1 MFTWILILGACIWV
15 ALLLLILHDVT
26 KNDNEGSA
34 ILIAGNNIV
43 TLVRWA
49 ALKAG
54 ELFRWAA
61 PRAGAVLR
69 RTVLKAGKLRK
80 APGLGFSRATVS
92 KPRVSLK
99 AAVETGSSSLK
110 PVRQDARPVIEQMLA
125 APTPKIEQMP
135 AASPPK
141 IEQTP
146 AASPPKIEQ
155 TPAASSPKIEQ
166 TPAAAPPKI
175 EQTLAAVPPKI
186 EQTRAAA
193 PPTIEQTRAAA
204 PPTIVQAPATSPAR
218 KWWSKD
224 TRVSK
229 TAEEL
234 ELTITEAVQA
244 APGCEA
250 FVGVIIQ
257 RTTPKSRLDANW
269 ELRGTKFGRTDRKI
283 AKEALTPIVERM
295 QREFRLPE
303 RPTKSP
309 FARHKAS
316 ADVRPIAA
324 RGGSASASV
333 HSPIN

>member
-1 MFTWILILGACIWV
+1 MFTWILILGACAWV

-34 ILIAGNNIV
+34 ILIAGNNVV

-49 ALKAG
+49 ALKTG
-54 ELFRWAA
+54 ELFRWAV
-61 PRAGAVLR
+61 PRAGGVLR
-69 RTVLKAGKLRK
+69 RTVLKARELRK
-80 APGLGFSRATVS
+80 APGVRFSQATVS

-99 AAVETGSSSLK
+99 AAVETGSLSLK

-125 APTPKIEQMP
+125 TPTPKIEQMP
-135 AASPPK
+135 AASL
-141 IEQTP
+141 
-146 AASPPKIEQ
+146 
-155 TPAASSPKIEQ
+155 
-166 TPAAAPPKI
+166 PKI
-175 EQTLAAVPPKI
+175 EQTLAAAPTKI
-186 EQTRAAA
+186 EQPLAALPPKVEQPPAA
-193 PPTIEQTRAAA
+193 P
-204 PPTIVQAPATSPAR
+204 PAR

-224 TRVSK
+224 TRVAK

-244 APGCEA
+244 TPGCEA

-309 FARHKAS
+309 FARSKAA
-316 ADVRPIAA
+316 ADVRPITA
-324 RGGSASASV
+324 RGSVSASV
-333 HSPIN
+333 HPPMN

>member
-1 MFTWILILGACIWV
+1 MFTWILILGACAWV

-34 ILIAGNNIV
+34 ILIAGNNV
-43 TLVRWA
+43 MTLVRWA
-49 ALKAG
+49 ALKTG
-54 ELFRWAA
+54 ELFRWAV
-61 PRAGAVLR
+61 PRAGGVLR
-69 RTVLKAGKLRK
+69 RTVLKARELRK
-80 APGLGFSRATVS
+80 APGVRFSQATVS

-99 AAVETGSSSLK
+99 AAVETGSLSLK

-125 APTPKIEQMP
+125 TPTPKIEQMP
-135 AASPPK
+135 AASLPK

-155 TPAASSPKIEQ
+155 TLAAL
-166 TPAAAPPKI
+166 PPKI
-175 EQTLAAVPPKI
+175 EQPLAALPPKV
-186 EQTRAAA
+186 EQPPAA
-193 PPTIEQTRAAA
+193 P
-204 PPTIVQAPATSPAR
+204 PAR

-224 TRVSK
+224 TRVAK

-244 APGCEA
+244 TPGCEA

-309 FARHKAS
+309 FARSKAA
-316 ADVRPIAA
+316 ADVRPITA
-324 RGGSASASV
+324 RGSVSASV
-333 HSPIN
+333 HPPMN

>member
-1 MFTWILILGACIWV
+1 MFTWILILGACAWV

-34 ILIAGNNIV
+34 ILIAGNNVV

-49 ALKAG
+49 ALKTG
-54 ELFRWAA
+54 ELFRWAV
-61 PRAGAVLR
+61 PRAGGVLR
-69 RTVLKAGKLRK
+69 RTVLKARELRK
-80 APGLGFSRATVS
+80 APGVRFSQATVS

-99 AAVETGSSSLK
+99 AAVETGSLSLK

-125 APTPKIEQMP
+125 TPTPKIEQMP
-135 AASPPK
+135 AASLPK

-155 TPAASSPKIEQ
+155 TLAAAPTKIEQ
-166 TPAAAPPKI
+166 PPAAP
-175 EQTLAAVPPKI
+175 
-186 EQTRAAA
+186 
-193 PPTIEQTRAAA
+193 
-204 PPTIVQAPATSPAR
+204 PAR

-224 TRVSK
+224 TRVAK

-244 APGCEA
+244 TPGCEA

-283 AKEALTPIVERM
+283 AKEALTPTVERM

-309 FARHKAS
+309 FARSKTA
-316 ADVRPIAA
+316 ADVRPITA
-324 RGGSASASV
+324 RGSVSASV
-333 HSPIN
+333 HPPMN

>member
-43 TLVRWA
+43 TLVLWA
-49 ALKAG
+49 ALKTG

-69 RTVLKAGKLRK
+69 RTVLKAGKVRK

-141 IEQTP
+141 IEQTL
-146 AASPPKIEQ
+146 
-155 TPAASSPKIEQ
+155 
-166 TPAAAPPKI
+166 AAAPPK
-175 EQTLAAVPPKI
+175 
-186 EQTRAAA
+186 
-193 PPTIEQTRAAA
+193 IEQTRAAA
-204 PPTIVQAPATSPAR
+204 PPTIVQAPATPPPR

-333 HSPIN
+333 HPPIN

>member
-49 ALKAG
+49 TLKTG
-54 ELFRWAA
+54 ELFRWSA

-69 RTVLKAGKLRK
+69 RTVLKAGKVRK
-80 APGLGFSRATVS
+80 APGLGFSQATVS

-99 AAVETGSSSLK
+99 AAVETGSSSSM

-146 AASPPKIEQ
+146 AV
-155 TPAASSPKIEQ
+155 SSPKIEQ

-175 EQTLAAVPPKI
+175 EQTLAA
-186 EQTRAAA
+186 T
-193 PPTIEQTRAAA
+193 PPTIEQ
-204 PPTIVQAPATSPAR
+204 APATPPPR

-269 ELRGTKFGRTDRKI
+269 EFRGTKFGRTDRKI

-303 RPTKSP
+303 RPTKTP

-324 RGGSASASV
+324 RGGSTSASV
-333 HSPIN
+333 HPPTN

>member
-49 ALKAG
+49 ALKTG

-69 RTVLKAGKLRK
+69 RTVLKAGKVRK

-175 EQTLAAVPPKI
+175 EQTLAAAPPK
-186 EQTRAAA
+186 
-193 PPTIEQTRAAA
+193 IEQTRAAA
-204 PPTIVQAPATSPAR
+204 PPTIVQAPATPPPR

>member
-43 TLVRWA
+43 TLVLWA
-49 ALKAG
+49 ALKTG

-175 EQTLAAVPPKI
+175 EQT
-186 EQTRAAA
+186 
-193 PPTIEQTRAAA
+193 RAAA
-204 PPTIVQAPATSPAR
+204 PPTIVQAPATPPPR

>member
-1 MFTWILILGACIWV
+1 MFTWILILGACAWV

-34 ILIAGNNIV
+34 ILIAGNNV
-43 TLVRWA
+43 MTLVRWA
-49 ALKAG
+49 ALKTG
-54 ELFRWAA
+54 ELFRWAV
-61 PRAGAVLR
+61 PRAGGVLR
-69 RTVLKAGKLRK
+69 RTVLKARELRK
-80 APGLGFSRATVS
+80 APGVRFSQATVS

-99 AAVETGSSSLK
+99 AAVETGSLSLK

-125 APTPKIEQMP
+125 TPTPKIEQMP
-135 AASPPK
+135 AASL
-141 IEQTP
+141 
-146 AASPPKIEQ
+146 PKIEQ

-175 EQTLAAVPPKI
+175 EQTLAAAPTKI
-186 EQTRAAA
+186 EQPLAALPPKVEQPPAA
-193 PPTIEQTRAAA
+193 P
-204 PPTIVQAPATSPAR
+204 PAR

-224 TRVSK
+224 TRVAK

-244 APGCEA
+244 TPGCEA

-295 QREFRLPE
+295 QQREFRLPE

>member
-1 MFTWILILGACIWV
+1 M
-15 ALLLLILHDVT
+15 
-26 KNDNEGSA
+26 
-34 ILIAGNNIV
+34 
-43 TLVRWA
+43 
-49 ALKAG
+49 
-54 ELFRWAA
+54 
-61 PRAGAVLR
+61 
-69 RTVLKAGKLRK
+69 
-80 APGLGFSRATVS
+80 
-92 KPRVSLK
+92 
-99 AAVETGSSSLK
+99 
-110 PVRQDARPVIEQMLA
+110 IEQ
-125 APTPKIEQMP
+125 TQ
-135 AASPPK
+135 SPPK
-141 IEQTP
+141 W
-146 AASPPKIEQ
+146 
-155 TPAASSPKIEQ
+155 
-166 TPAAAPPKI
+166 
-175 EQTLAAVPPKI
+175 
-186 EQTRAAA
+186 R
-193 PPTIEQTRAAA
+193 
-204 PPTIVQAPATSPAR
+204 
-218 KWWSKD
+218 SKD

>member
-49 ALKAG
+49 A
-54 ELFRWAA
+54 

-69 RTVLKAGKLRK
+69 RTVLKAGKVRK

-125 APTPKIEQMP
+125 APTPKIEQ
-135 AASPPK
+135 
-141 IEQTP
+141 
-146 AASPPKIEQ
+146 
-155 TPAASSPKIEQ
+155 

-175 EQTLAAVPPKI
+175 EQTLAAAPPK
-186 EQTRAAA
+186 
-193 PPTIEQTRAAA
+193 IEQTRAAA
-204 PPTIVQAPATSPAR
+204 PPTIVQAPATPPPR

>member
-1 MFTWILILGACIWV
+1 MMFTWSLILGACAWV
-15 ALLLLILHDVT
+15 ALLLLILHDAT

-34 ILIAGNNIV
+34 ILIAGNKVV

-49 ALKAG
+49 
-54 ELFRWAA
+54 
-61 PRAGAVLR
+61 
-69 RTVLKAGKLRK
+69 VLKARELRK
-80 APGLGFSRATVS
+80 ARRLRFSQTTVS
-92 KPRVSLK
+92 KPPANLK
-99 AAVETGSSSLK
+99 TAVETSSSSSK

-146 AASPPKIEQ
+146 AA
-155 TPAASSPKIEQ
+155 
-166 TPAAAPPKI
+166 APPKI
-175 EQTLAAVPPKI
+175 EQTLAA
-186 EQTRAAA
+186 A
-193 PPTIEQTRAAA
+193 PPTIEQ
-204 PPTIVQAPATSPAR
+204 APATPPPR

-244 APGCEA
+244 APRCEA

-303 RPTKSP
+303 RPTKTP

-324 RGGSASASV
+324 RGGSTSASV
-333 HSPIN
+333 HPPTN

>member
-49 ALKAG
+49 ALKTG

-69 RTVLKAGKLRK
+69 RTVLKAGKVRK
-80 APGLGFSRATVS
+80 APGPGFSQATVS

-99 AAVETGSSSLK
+99 AAVETGSSSSM

-146 AASPPKIEQ
+146 AASPPK
-155 TPAASSPKIEQ
+155 
-166 TPAAAPPKI
+166 
-175 EQTLAAVPPKI
+175 
-186 EQTRAAA
+186 
-193 PPTIEQTRAAA
+193 
-204 PPTIVQAPATSPAR
+204 
-218 KWWSKD
+218 
-224 TRVSK
+224 
-229 TAEEL
+229 
-234 ELTITEAVQA
+234 
-244 APGCEA
+244 
-250 FVGVIIQ
+250 
-257 RTTPKSRLDANW
+257 
-269 ELRGTKFGRTDRKI
+269 
-283 AKEALTPIVERM
+283 
-295 QREFRLPE
+295 
-303 RPTKSP
+303 
-309 FARHKAS
+309 KAC
-316 ADVRPIAA
+316 
-324 RGGSASASV
+324 
-333 HSPIN
+333 

>member
-1 MFTWILILGACIWV
+1 MFTWILILGACAWV

-34 ILIAGNNIV
+34 ILIAGNNVV

-49 ALKAG
+49 ALKTG
-54 ELFRWAA
+54 ELFRWAV
-61 PRAGAVLR
+61 PRAGGVLR
-69 RTVLKAGKLRK
+69 RTVLKARELRK
-80 APGLGFSRATVS
+80 APGLRFSQATVS

-99 AAVETGSSSLK
+99 AAVETGSLSLK

-125 APTPKIEQMP
+125 TPTPKIEQMP
-135 AASPPK
+135 AASLPK

-155 TPAASSPKIEQ
+155 TLAAAPTKIEQ
-166 TPAAAPPKI
+166 PLAALPPKVEQPPAAP
-175 EQTLAAVPPKI
+175 
-186 EQTRAAA
+186 
-193 PPTIEQTRAAA
+193 
-204 PPTIVQAPATSPAR
+204 PAR

-224 TRVSK
+224 TRVAK

-244 APGCEA
+244 TPGCEA

-309 FARHKAS
+309 FARSKAA
-316 ADVRPIAA
+316 ADVRPITA
-324 RGGSASASV
+324 RGSVSASV
-333 HSPIN
+333 HPPMN

>member
-1 MFTWILILGACIWV
+1 MFTWILILGACAWV

-34 ILIAGNNIV
+34 ILIAGNNVV

-49 ALKAG
+49 ALKTG
-54 ELFRWAA
+54 ELFRWAV
-61 PRAGAVLR
+61 PRAGGVLR
-69 RTVLKAGKLRK
+69 RTVLKARELRK
-80 APGLGFSRATVS
+80 APGVRFSQATVS

-99 AAVETGSSSLK
+99 AAVETGSLSLR

-125 APTPKIEQMP
+125 TPPAKIEQMP
-135 AASPPK
+135 AASLPK

-155 TPAASSPKIEQ
+155 TL
-166 TPAAAPPKI
+166 AAPPPKV
-175 EQTLAAVPPKI
+175 EQPP
-186 EQTRAAA
+186 AA
-193 PPTIEQTRAAA
+193 PP
-204 PPTIVQAPATSPAR
+204 AR
-218 KWWSKD
+218 TWWSKD
-224 TRVSK
+224 TRVAK

-244 APGCEA
+244 TPGCEA

-309 FARHKAS
+309 FARSKAA
-316 ADVRPIAA
+316 ADVRPITA
-324 RGGSASASV
+324 RGSVSASV
-333 HSPIN
+333 HPPMN

>member
-49 ALKAG
+49 ALKTG

-69 RTVLKAGKLRK
+69 RTVLKAGKVRK

-175 EQTLAAVPPKI
+175 EQTLAAAPPK
-186 EQTRAAA
+186 
-193 PPTIEQTRAAA
+193 IEQTRAAA
-204 PPTIVQAPATSPAR
+204 PPTIVQAPATPPPR

-333 HSPIN
+333 HPPIN

>member
-1 MFTWILILGACIWV
+1 MFTWILILGACAWV

-34 ILIAGNNIV
+34 ILIAGNNVV

-49 ALKAG
+49 ALKTG
-54 ELFRWAA
+54 ELFRWAV
-61 PRAGAVLR
+61 PRAGGVLR
-69 RTVLKAGKLRK
+69 RTVLKARELRK
-80 APGLGFSRATVS
+80 APGVRFSQATVS

-99 AAVETGSSSLK
+99 AAVETGSLSLK

-125 APTPKIEQMP
+125 TPTPKIEQMP
-135 AASPPK
+135 AASLPK

-155 TPAASSPKIEQ
+155 TL
-166 TPAAAPPKI
+166 AAPPPKV
-175 EQTLAAVPPKI
+175 EQPP
-186 EQTRAAA
+186 AA
-193 PPTIEQTRAAA
+193 P
-204 PPTIVQAPATSPAR
+204 PAR

-224 TRVSK
+224 TRVAK

-244 APGCEA
+244 TPGCEA

-309 FARHKAS
+309 FARSKAA
-316 ADVRPIAA
+316 ADVRPITA
-324 RGGSASASV
+324 RGSVSASV
-333 HSPIN
+333 HPPMN

>member
-49 ALKAG
+49 TLKTG
-54 ELFRWAA
+54 ELFRWSA

-69 RTVLKAGKLRK
+69 RTVLKAGKVRK
-80 APGLGFSRATVS
+80 APGLGFSQATVS

-99 AAVETGSSSLK
+99 AAVETGSSSSM

-146 AASPPKIEQ
+146 AA
-155 TPAASSPKIEQ
+155 
-166 TPAAAPPKI
+166 APPKI
-175 EQTLAAVPPKI
+175 EQTLAA
-186 EQTRAAA
+186 A
-193 PPTIEQTRAAA
+193 PPTIEQ
-204 PPTIVQAPATSPAR
+204 APATPPPR

-303 RPTKSP
+303 RPTKTP

-324 RGGSASASV
+324 RGGSTSASV
-333 HSPIN
+333 HPPTN

>member
-49 ALKAG
+49 ALKTG
-54 ELFRWAA
+54 ELFRWSA

-69 RTVLKAGKLRK
+69 RTVLKAGKVRK
-80 APGLGFSRATVS
+80 APGLGFSQATVS

-99 AAVETGSSSLK
+99 AAVETGSSSSK

-146 AASPPKIEQ
+146 AAL
-155 TPAASSPKIEQ
+155 SPKIEQ

-175 EQTLAAVPPKI
+175 EQTLAA
-186 EQTRAAA
+186 T
-193 PPTIEQTRAAA
+193 PPTIEQ
-204 PPTIVQAPATSPAR
+204 APATPPPR

-303 RPTKSP
+303 RPTKTP

-324 RGGSASASV
+324 RGGSTSASV
-333 HSPIN
+333 HPPTN

>member
-1 MFTWILILGACIWV
+1 MFTWILILGACAWV

-34 ILIAGNNIV
+34 ILIAGNNVV

-49 ALKAG
+49 ALKTG
-54 ELFRWAA
+54 ELFRWAV
-61 PRAGAVLR
+61 PRAGGVLR
-69 RTVLKAGKLRK
+69 RTVLKARELRK
-80 APGLGFSRATVS
+80 APGVRFSQATVS

-99 AAVETGSSSLK
+99 AAVETGSLSLK
-110 PVRQDARPVIEQMLA
+110 PVRQDARPVIEQM
-125 APTPKIEQMP
+125 P

-141 IEQTP
+141 IEQTL
-146 AASPPKIEQ
+146 AAAPTKIEQ
-155 TPAASSPKIEQ
+155 PLAALPPKVEQPPAAP
-166 TPAAAPPKI
+166 
-175 EQTLAAVPPKI
+175 
-186 EQTRAAA
+186 
-193 PPTIEQTRAAA
+193 
-204 PPTIVQAPATSPAR
+204 PAR

-224 TRVSK
+224 TRVAK

-244 APGCEA
+244 TPGCEA

-309 FARHKAS
+309 FARSKTA
-316 ADVRPIAA
+316 ADVRPITA
-324 RGGSASASV
+324 RGSVSASV
-333 HSPIN
+333 HPPMN

>member
-43 TLVRWA
+43 TLVLWA
-49 ALKAG
+49 ALKTG

-69 RTVLKAGKLRK
+69 RTVLKAGKVRK

-141 IEQTP
+141 VEQTPAASPPNIEQTP

-155 TPAASSPKIEQ
+155 TPAA
-166 TPAAAPPKI
+166 
-175 EQTLAAVPPKI
+175 
-186 EQTRAAA
+186 A
-193 PPTIEQTRAAA
+193 PPTIEQ
-204 PPTIVQAPATSPAR
+204 APATPPR

-309 FARHKAS
+309 FARSKTA
-316 ADVRPIAA
+316 ADVRPITA
-324 RGGSASASV
+324 RGSVSASV
-333 HSPIN
+333 HPPMN

>member
-43 TLVRWA
+43 TLVLWA
-49 ALKAG
+49 ALKTG

-69 RTVLKAGKLRK
+69 RTVLKAGKVRK

-175 EQTLAAVPPKI
+175 EQTLAAAPPK
-186 EQTRAAA
+186 
-193 PPTIEQTRAAA
+193 IEQTRAAA
-204 PPTIVQAPATSPAR
+204 PPTIVQAPATPPPR

>member
-49 ALKAG
+49 ALKTA

-61 PRAGAVLR
+61 PRTGAVLR
-69 RTVLKAGKLRK
+69 RTVLKAGKVRK
-80 APGLGFSRATVS
+80 APGLGFSQATVS

-99 AAVETGSSSLK
+99 AAVETGSSSSK

-141 IEQTP
+141 VEQTPAASPPNIEQTP

-155 TPAASSPKIEQ
+155 TPAAAPPQIEQ
-166 TPAAAPPKI
+166 TF
-175 EQTLAAVPPKI
+175 
-186 EQTRAAA
+186 AAA
-193 PPTIEQTRAAA
+193 PPTIEQ
-204 PPTIVQAPATSPAR
+204 APATPPR

-303 RPTKSP
+303 RPTKSA
-309 FARHKAS
+309 FARPKTA
-316 ADVRPIAA
+316 ADARPITA
-324 RGGSASASV
+324 RGGSASPSV
-333 HSPIN
+333 HPPIN